1 MEMNSEFR
9 FCAAAAAAVSLELGD
24 ELDKPSKLTCAGG
37 NHLKDSS
44 QKISDR
50 ARAELFHF

>member
-9 FCAAAAAAVSLELGD
+9 FCAAAAAVSLELGE